1 MRLLVHAL
9 EVALAGE
16 RDERRAVEVRVRHRG
31 HEVERA
37 RAERAEADAGVAG
50 QAAVDVRHVG
60 AALLVADRH
69 ELDRRARER
78 LVQVERL
85 LARDAE
91 DVPDAL
97 GLEALDEDVAGLC
110 VQPPGRSVPGS
121 GKLIPVPPV
130 ARYAKSG
137 DLHIAYIVEGDGP
150 IDLMWI
156 PPWISQV
163 EYLWSERSL
172 MRVMRRIT
180 SFARLIT
187 FDRRGSG
194 LSDPF
199 FGAPTLEEQMD
210 DLLAVMDAVGS
221 ERVAL
226 VGTLE
231 GGPMAALFAATHP
244 DRVSALVLYATFARA
259 TWAPGYEFAWPAEVR
274 DRAHGGAASS
284 TGARAASWPA
294 SRRARRAIPA
304 SWSGRAGSSGWRP
317 RRRRSGGSSSLIG
330 EFDVRDVLPSIRV
343 PTLVMHRRDDSFINI
358 EHSRY
363 LAEQIPGAR
372 YVELEGGDNMFS
384 LGDSDVLLGEIEEH
398 LTGVRHEHEPDRML
412 ATVLFTDICDSTRRA
427 AEMGDRG
434 WRVLLERHD
443 ALFRHALD
451 RHRGREVK
459 RTGDGFL
466 ATFDGPARAIRCA
479 ASVAEAMGS
488 LGIEVRAG
496 LHTGELEVMD
506 GDLGGLAVHIAARV
520 LDRASPSEVL
530 VSGTVKDLVVGS
542 GIEFEDRGEHELRG
556 VPGEWRLFAVS

>member
-1 MRLLVHAL
+1 
-9 EVALAGE
+9 
-16 RDERRAVEVRVRHRG
+16 
-31 HEVERA
+31 
-37 RAERAEADAGVAG
+37 
-50 QAAVDVRHVG
+50 
-60 AALLVADRH
+60 
-69 ELDRRARER
+69 
-78 LVQVERL
+78 
-85 LARDAE
+85 
-91 DVPDAL
+91 
-97 GLEALDEDVAGLC
+97 
-110 VQPPGRSVPGS
+110 
-121 GKLIPVPPV
+121 V

-137 DLHIAYIVEGDGP
+137 GLHIAYIVEGEGQQLDV
-150 IDLMWI
+150 MWI

-172 MRVMRRIT
+172 QRVMQRIT

-194 LSDPF
+194 LSDPLW
-199 FGAPTLEEQMD
+199 GAPTLEEQMD
-210 DLLAVMDAVGS
+210 DLIAVMDAAGS

-231 GGPMAALFAATHP
+231 GGPMAALFAATYP
-244 DRVSALVLYATFARA
+244 ERVSALALYATFARA
-259 TWAPGYEFAWPAEVR
+259 TWAPGYDWAWPAEVR
-274 DRAHGGAASS
+274 KRHMDEEVKHWGEGRVVAGVAPSETSDPGFMEWAGRLERLAASPS
-284 TGARAASWPA
+284 TI
-294 SRRARRAIPA
+294 RRMMD
-304 SWSGRAGSSGWRP
+304 
-317 RRRRSGGSSSLIG
+317 LIG
-330 EFDVRDVLPSIRV
+330 EFDVRDILPSIRV
-343 PTLVMHRRDDSFINI
+343 PTLVLHRRDDSFIKI

-363 LAEQIPGAR
+363 IAQQIPGAR
-372 YVELEGGDNMFS
+372 YVELEGSDNMFS
-384 LGDSDVLLGEIEEH
+384 LGDSEALLGEIEEH
-398 LTGVRHEHEPDRML
+398 FTGARHEHEPDRML
-412 ATVLFTDICDSTRRA
+412 ATVLFTDICDSTQRA

-434 WRVLLERHD
+434 WRFLLERHD
-443 ALFRHALD
+443 ALFRQALD

-496 LHTGELEVMD
+496 LHTGELELMD

-542 GIEFEDRGEHELRG
+542 GIDFEERGEHELRG

>member
-1 MRLLVHAL
+1 M
-9 EVALAGE
+9 
-16 RDERRAVEVRVRHRG
+16 
-31 HEVERA
+31 
-37 RAERAEADAGVAG
+37 
-50 QAAVDVRHVG
+50 
-60 AALLVADRH
+60 
-69 ELDRRARER
+69 
-78 LVQVERL
+78 
-85 LARDAE
+85 
-91 DVPDAL
+91 
-97 GLEALDEDVAGLC
+97 
-110 VQPPGRSVPGS
+110 
-121 GKLIPVPPV
+121 

-180 SFARLIT
+180 SFARFIT

-199 FGAPTLEEQMD
+199 FGAPTLEDQMD
-210 DLLAVMDAVGS
+210 DLIAVMDAVGS
-221 ERVAL
+221 ERVAI

-231 GGPMAALFAATHP
+231 GGPMATMFAATHP

-274 DRAHGGAASS
+274 DEHMAELVEHWGEGRVVAGVAPSEASDPGFMEWGGRLERLAASPS
-284 TGARAASWPA
+284 TI
-294 SRRARRAIPA
+294 RRLMD
-304 SWSGRAGSSGWRP
+304 
-317 RRRRSGGSSSLIG
+317 LIG

-343 PTLVMHRRDDSFINI
+343 PTLVMHRRGDSFLKI

-372 YVELEGGDNMFS
+372 YLELEGSDNMFS
-384 LGDSDVLLGEIEEH
+384 LGDSEALLGEIEEH
-398 LTGVRHEHEPDRML
+398 LTGVRHVHEPDRML
-412 ATVLFTDICDSTRRA
+412 ATVLFTDICDSTRQA
-427 AEMGDRG
+427 AEMGDSG
-434 WRVLLERHD
+434 WRSLLERHD

-488 LGIEVRAG
+488 LGIQVRAG

-542 GIEFEDRGEHELRG
+542 GIDFEDRGEHELRG
-556 VPGEWRLFAVS
+556 VPGEWRLYAVS